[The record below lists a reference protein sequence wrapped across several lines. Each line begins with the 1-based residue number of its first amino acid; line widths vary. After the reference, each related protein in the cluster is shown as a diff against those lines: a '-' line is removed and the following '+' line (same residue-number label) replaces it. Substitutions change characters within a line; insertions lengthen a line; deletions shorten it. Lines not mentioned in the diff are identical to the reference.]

1 MEKADRTFLTLT
13 ALLLVLE
20 FVLLTA
26 TIVVLGA
33 AIGWPA
39 SLDEPAGV
47 NLPLITEERGAV
59 ILGYGSYLLYSIL
72 ILPLA
77 LLLYRA
83 LGDRD
88 GSSPSTLL
96 AIAAGFGVA
105 SALAR
110 SLGILRW
117 LVLMP
122 VLAELYLE
130 PGTGAATRRTISVLY
145 EAFNAYA
152 GGVGEILGVQ
162 LFGGL
167 LFGLISV
174 ALVRSGRFP
183 SWIGYAGIVVSVLLM
198 AGLVELLGVDPGP
211 LLIVNVTALQL
222 WMLALAAVL
231 LRAGRA

>member
-39 SLDEPAGV
+39 SLDEPASV
-47 NLPLITEERGAV
+47 NLPLITEQRGAV

-77 LLLYRA
+77 LLLYRV

-130 PGTGAATRRTISVLY
+130 PGTGAATRRDDLGALRSVQRL
-145 EAFNAYA
+145 
-152 GGVGEILGVQ
+152 
-162 LFGGL
+162 
-167 LFGLISV
+167 
-174 ALVRSGRFP
+174 RRRGR
-183 SWIGYAGIVVSVLLM
+183 
-198 AGLVELLGVDPGP
+198 
-211 LLIVNVTALQL
+211 
-222 WMLALAAVL
+222 
-231 LRAGRA
+231 